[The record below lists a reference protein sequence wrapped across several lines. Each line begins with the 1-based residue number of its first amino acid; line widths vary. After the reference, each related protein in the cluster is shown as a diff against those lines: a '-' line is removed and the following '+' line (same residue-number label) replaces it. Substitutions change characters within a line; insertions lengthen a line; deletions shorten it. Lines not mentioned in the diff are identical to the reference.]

1 MATGE
6 ESMRFD
12 AKALMEAAF
21 LSESPQEVFDLYTQ
35 KENFDV
41 VIEQDDQTYA
51 GTYQGNAQSSADAWV
66 GTIGSDYF
74 DYARSGSDVL
84 IGGRGND
91 YLWAGTDN
99 DFHYGELGNDGFRQ
113 GSGTDFFDGGDG
125 WDAFLQPFVELSVD
139 PLVKN
144 LDEGF
149 GGFADGSTTL
159 IDRILNTEGV
169 LDLLTADIEIIGNAA
184 DNILITGEGDDT
196 FSGGVGSDR
205 IRGGEGTDTARYTNA
220 RSEYVVTTETG
231 PEGQTLYR
239 VTSLDQTE
247 ASEGSDLLF
256 SDIELLEFAGEV
268 MTIED
273 ALASVGE
280 VSEGQYSLTAIAN
293 VFGSIMFLDGLTET
307 VTASSH
313 TIEYNGTTF
322 DYAEVDGIITTVAR
336 DGEFTSEF
344 AAEIAESFPVSAG
357 ISYSTAVALIGQA
370 NMESTLLTVA
380 GADGNYVG

>member
-1 MATGE
+1 MGVAP
-6 ESMRFD
+6 MQFD
-12 AKALMEAAF
+12 ALKF
-21 LSESPQEVFDLYTQ
+21 
-35 KENFDV
+35 
-41 VIEQDDQTYA
+41 
-51 GTYQGNAQSSADAWV
+51 ADAVFNGMTLSDALALYVDSDDSFDSQITPEVGNNGRYV
-66 GTIGSDYF
+66 GTIGADYF
-74 DYARSGSDVL
+74 ADFTNTSDEIFGDL
-84 IGGRGND
+84 GND
-91 YLWAGTDN
+91 YLKGGSGD
-99 DFHYGELGNDGFRQ
+99 DDLYGESGNDIIEGDSR
-113 GSGTDFFDGGDG
+113 SIDLWNGG
-125 WDAFLQPFVELSVD
+125 
-139 PLVKN
+139 
-144 LDEGF
+144 EGF
-149 GGFADGSTTL
+149 DVFLDWNDGMSFQTQTWVHDL
-159 IDRILNTEGV
+159 EAGVSKGLVDVEGPFDSMVSLEGV
-169 LDLLTADIEIIGNAA
+169 IDLLKLHHQIVGNSA

-196 FSGGVGSDR
+196 FFGGIGNDK

-247 ASEGSDLLF
+247 TGEGSDLLF

-273 ALASVGE
+273 ALVP
-280 VSEGQYSLTAIAN
+280 VSAVTEGQYSLTAIAN

-307 VTASSH
+307 VTSTSH

-322 DYAEVDGIITTVAR
+322 DYAEVDGIITTVVR

-344 AAEIAESFPVSAG
+344 AAEIAESFPNSAG

-370 NMESTLLTVA
+370 NMESTLMMVA